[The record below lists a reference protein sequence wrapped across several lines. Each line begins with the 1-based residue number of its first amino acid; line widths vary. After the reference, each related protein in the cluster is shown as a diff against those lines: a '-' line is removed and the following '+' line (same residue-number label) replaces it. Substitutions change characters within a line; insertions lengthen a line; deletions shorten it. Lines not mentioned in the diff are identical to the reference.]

1 MEYDPLEAFQAGEGD
16 LELTEEA
23 AAEVAQRRAA
33 EEAAAQ
39 PPSTEAEEQPQ
50 QPEAS
55 TEPFDPSKDFRYY
68 EAQGMSRREWTR
80 RRLSNM
86 RVGGE
91 LESFATD
98 PKGSLEVATA
108 VPTGALDFGVEVL
121 NFATRQD
128 IPKLPKYEND
138 IAQGVRQIAS
148 VVLPTWGAG
157 GGLKALTS
165 FGKARTG
172 WSIGNT
178 PFMRFLGDRTAET
191 LGGVAV
197 GQVSAEYEGDNILG
211 MVKGALPPQYDFI
224 PDSLATLD
232 GDSPDDKRRK
242 NQLQDLGLGTV
253 TVLAGSLGRL
263 VKSLAGET
271 ATQIG
276 INRLV
281 GNSKAS
287 RKWLEEATPPKPSTV
302 EESVELGMVRMDE
315 ALDEVGQYNL
325 YNNPRIDEP
334 MKGVHDMFD
343 YNEIGVRTV
352 DDFGV
357 VGASIDQSRIA
368 RNLDSVD
375 GRIGN
380 IISEPAIKYGLSGE
394 GNVDEVV
401 LGLARQLNAAGDIG
415 MEGNGWKISLDD
427 QIDDTLDITAN
438 LFDPR
443 MSRADVDRII
453 QPLITQDETGK
464 EVLSEEGFGIISKA
478 LRGFGEDITAMD
490 ATRAHSLLAGSLS
503 GRISD
508 LSEGMRLMDGTA
520 AVEAGNEKIIDLM
533 KYMVQLTGSA
543 DYYKNRKLDPVS
555 YTHSDAADE

>member
-121 NFATRQD
+121 NFATQSD
-128 IPKLPKYEND
+128 LPKLPKYEND

-172 WSIGNT
+172 WSVGNT

-197 GQVSAEYEGDNILG
+197 GQVSAEYEEDNILG

-242 NQLQDLGLGTV
+242 TN
-253 TVLAGSLGRL
+253 
-263 VKSLAGET
+263 
-271 ATQIG
+271 
-276 INRLV
+276 
-281 GNSKAS
+281 
-287 RKWLEEATPPKPSTV
+287 
-302 EESVELGMVRMDE
+302 
-315 ALDEVGQYNL
+315 Y
-325 YNNPRIDEP
+325 
-334 MKGVHDMFD
+334 
-343 YNEIGVRTV
+343 
-352 DDFGV
+352 
-357 VGASIDQSRIA
+357 
-368 RNLDSVD
+368 
-375 GRIGN
+375 
-380 IISEPAIKYGLSGE
+380 
-394 GNVDEVV
+394 
-401 LGLARQLNAAGDIG
+401 
-415 MEGNGWKISLDD
+415 KIS
-427 QIDDTLDITAN
+427 
-438 LFDPR
+438 
-443 MSRADVDRII
+443 
-453 QPLITQDETGK
+453 
-464 EVLSEEGFGIISKA
+464 VL
-478 LRGFGEDITAMD
+478 
-490 ATRAHSLLAGSLS
+490 
-503 GRISD
+503 
-508 LSEGMRLMDGTA
+508 
-520 AVEAGNEKIIDLM
+520 
-533 KYMVQLTGSA
+533 VQ
-543 DYYKNRKLDPVS
+543 
-555 YTHSDAADE
+555 